1 MKRRHLILTLGGA
14 SAGAMTIGSGAFS
27 SAQAERGVS
36 VSVVD
41 DDHALVG
48 YDSPSDEA
56 DGKAVTDG
64 ERVDLV
70 TVENRFADGAELSIE
85 DVTLEV
91 IPDDGEYP
99 KVTEVTYD
107 DGTFGSGDSETIE
120 GTIECAGSGERAT
133 VELTV
138 RVAGEGVS
146 AELFGDTET
155 RRFEIVCYDVTTY
168 SASGGV
174 GVEGVEFKGNGNA
187 EISSP
192 DEGEVDVQIYYVDG
206 GGVAVTDDKNVSV
219 GENLRGQ
226 TSLGGK
232 TIAGVHV
239 KGIDGVFVHPQFD
252 ADDCGVTPGGGGG
265 ENNGNGNDNGN
276 GVSGSTVTE
285 TRGSEDAFG
294 GCLPDDY

>member
-85 DVTLEV
+85 DVTLDV
-91 IPDDGEYP
+91 TPDDGEYP

-107 DGTFGSGDSETIE
+107 DGTFRSGDSETIE
-120 GTIECAGSGERAT
+120 GTIECAGGGERAT

-168 SASGGV
+168 SAESGV
-174 GVEGVEFKGNGNA
+174 SVDGVEFKGNGNA

-192 DEGEVDVQIYYVDG
+192 DEGEVDVRIYYADG
-206 GGVAVTDDKNVSV
+206 DKIAMTDYETVSV
-219 GENLRGQ
+219 VKKLRGE
-226 TSLGGK
+226 TSIGGK
-232 TIAGVHV
+232 TIAGVHIE
-239 KGIDGVFVHPQFD
+239 GIDGVFVHPQFD
-252 ADDCGVTPGGGGG
+252 VDDCDVTSGGGDG
-265 ENNGNGNDNGN
+265 ENNGNGN
-276 GVSGSTVTE
+276 GVSGGKVTE
-285 TRGSEDAFG
+285 TRDPEDAFG
-294 GCLPDDY
+294 DCLPDND

>member
-48 YDSPSDEA
+48 YDSPSDETE
-56 DGKAVTDG
+56 GKSVTDG

-70 TVENRFADGAELSIE
+70 TVENRFADGVEISIE
-85 DVTLEV
+85 DVTLDV
-91 IPDDGEYP
+91 DPDDGEFP
-99 KVTEVTYD
+99 KVTEVKYD
-107 DGTFGSGDSETIE
+107 DGTFGSGENETIE

-168 SASGGV
+168 SAESGV
-174 GVEGVEFKGNGNA
+174 GVDGVEFKGNGNA

-192 DEGEVDVQIYYVDG
+192 DEGEVDVRIYYVDG
-206 GGVAVTDDKNVSV
+206 DKIAVTDDETVSV
-219 GENLRGQ
+219 VKKLRGET
-226 TSLGGK
+226 TSIGGE
-232 TIAGVHV
+232 TIAGVHIE
-239 KGIDGVFVHPQFD
+239 GIDGVFVHPQFD
-252 ADDCGVTPGGGGG
+252 VDNCDITSGDGDG
-265 ENNGNGNDNGN
+265 ENNGNGN
-276 GVSGSTVTE
+276 GVSGGKVTE
-285 TRGSEDAFG
+285 TSDPEDAFD